1 MSTGIIKEIF
11 TGKVT
16 TYGDNREENKLD
28 QEWET
33 AAFKTPI
40 TESIFLDTLGLKG
53 DEQADKKHHGGVDK
67 ALFVYARKHY
77 EDWSVELGKEVK
89 PGANGE
95 NISVV
100 GMDESLVCIGDV
112 YMLGKAQIEIT
123 QPRRPCWKPAR
134 RLRDVEFAKK
144 VEATGRTGW
153 YFKVLVP
160 GEIKPG
166 DTFILLER
174 KYPNWT
180 IEKINDVLY
189 KYTDNIGLMERLCD
203 VEILP
208 TSFRE
213 LFTKRLKGEQVDDTR
228 RHYGPNI

>member
-1 MSTGIIKEIF
+1 M
-11 TGKVT
+11 
-16 TYGDNREENKLD
+16 
-28 QEWET
+28 
-33 AAFKTPI
+33 
-40 TESIFLDTLGLKG
+40 
-53 DEQADKKHHGGVDK
+53 
-67 ALFVYARKHY
+67 
-77 EDWSVELGKEVK
+77 
-89 PGANGE
+89 
-95 NISVV
+95 
-100 GMDESLVCIGDV
+100 
-112 YMLGKAQIEIT
+112 
-123 QPRRPCWKPAR
+123 
-134 RLRDVEFAKK
+134 RDVEFAKK